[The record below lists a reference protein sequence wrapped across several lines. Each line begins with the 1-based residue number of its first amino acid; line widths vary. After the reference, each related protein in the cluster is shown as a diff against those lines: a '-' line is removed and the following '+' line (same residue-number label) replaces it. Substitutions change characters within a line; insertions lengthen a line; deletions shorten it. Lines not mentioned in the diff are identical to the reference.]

1 MTLDDVDLSALIS
14 TRICHDLINPIGAI
28 NNGLELLDAVGTAPG
43 PELSLVNDSASAASA
58 KLNVFRLAFGDV
70 STQAEVKGD
79 RIAKMISDMYGD
91 SRMTVDWQPIDGGF
105 RRIEIKLALLLL
117 FSIESSLPLGG
128 TCTISASQGIWTFK
142 ANATKLNVRQELW
155 DMVIAETGLQDT
167 SASDVHFLVARMTAD
182 QGNYSVKL
190 HVSEGELI
198 VMVTPN

>member
-105 RRIEIKLALLLL
+105 RRI
-117 FSIESSLPLGG
+117 
-128 TCTISASQGIWTFK
+128 
-142 ANATKLNVRQELW
+142 
-155 DMVIAETGLQDT
+155 
-167 SASDVHFLVARMTAD
+167 AD
-182 QGNYSVKL
+182 RYGYA
-190 HVSEGELI
+190 ELI
-198 VMVTPN
+198 RT